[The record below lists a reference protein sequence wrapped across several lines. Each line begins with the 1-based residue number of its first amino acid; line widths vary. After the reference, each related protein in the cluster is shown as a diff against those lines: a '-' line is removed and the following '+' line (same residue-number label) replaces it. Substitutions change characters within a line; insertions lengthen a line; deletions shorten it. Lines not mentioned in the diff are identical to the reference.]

1 LYLCD
6 YQSQQLQSMHKT
18 NYPTNLTE
26 KQWQVIEKI
35 LNDQKRKRKHSL
47 REIFNAIMYLLK
59 TGCQWRMLPI
69 DFPKWELVY
78 YYYSRWKNE
87 GVFEEL
93 NEILRNMLRE
103 QKGKHLSPSVGL
115 IDSQSVKTTRI
126 GGEARGYD
134 GGKKIKG
141 RKRHI
146 ITDTNGWLLSVVIHA
161 ANEHDSQTGFDVM
174 QTLRYRFERMK
185 KIYADGGYRG
195 ELGNDVKQL
204 LGWDLEITL
213 RSDKET
219 GFKPL
224 PKRWV
229 VERTFS
235 WLENFR
241 RLAKDYEYTV
251 SSSVAMVVLAFIA
264 LALNNIS

>member
-1 LYLCD
+1 MD
-6 YQSQQLQSMHKT
+6 GK
-18 NYPTNLTE
+18 
-26 KQWQVIEKI
+26 
-35 LNDQKRKRKHSL
+35 KRKRKHSL

-69 DFPKWELVY
+69 DLPKWALVY
-78 YYYSRWKNE
+78 YYYSQWKE
-87 GVFEEL
+87 DGTFEEL
-93 NEILRNMLRE
+93 NEILRNRLRK

-115 IDSQSVKTTRI
+115 IDSQSVKTIRA
-126 GGEARGYD
+126 GSEARGYD
-134 GGKKIKG
+134 GDKKIKG
-141 RKRHI
+141 RKRHM

-161 ANEHDSQTGFDVM
+161 ANEHDSQTGFEVM
-174 QTLRYRFERMK
+174 DTLRYCFGRMQ

-195 ELGNDVKQL
+195 ELVGEVKNQ

-213 RSDKET
+213 RSDKDA

-224 PKRWV
+224 PKRWII
-229 VERTFS
+229 ERTFS

-251 SSSVAMVVLAFIA
+251 ASSAAMIYLAFIA
-264 LALNNIS
+264 IALNNIF

>member
-1 LYLCD
+1 
-6 YQSQQLQSMHKT
+6 MNKT
-18 NYPTNLTE
+18 YYPTNLTE
-26 KQWQVIEKI
+26 NRWQVIEKI
-35 LNDQKRKRKHSL
+35 SDDKKRKRKHSL
-47 REIFNAIMYLLK
+47 REIFNAICYLLK
-59 TGCQWRMLPI
+59 TGCQWRMLPL
-69 DFPKWELVY
+69 DFPGWQLVY
-78 YYYSRWKNE
+78 YYYSQWKND
-87 GVFEEL
+87 GTFEEM
-93 NEILRNMLRE
+93 NEVLRNRLRK
-103 QKGKHLSPSVGL
+103 QHHKHLSPSVGL
-115 IDSQSVKTTRI
+115 IDSQSIKTTRV

-146 ITDTNGWLLSVVIHA
+146 ITDTNGWLLSVVVHA
-161 ANEHDSQTGFDVM
+161 ANEHDSQTGFEVM
-174 QTLRYRFERMK
+174 ETLCYRFERMQ

-195 ELGNDVKQL
+195 ELINDEKQR

-213 RSDKET
+213 RSDKQT

-229 VERTFS
+229 IERTFS

-251 SSSVAMVVLAFIA
+251 SSSTAMVYMAFIM